1 MLFHETLV
9 GLAVATFVA
18 FTRPASAYTI
28 ACNYQA
34 YKCGSTLFTVDGY
47 TSAELTTAVNATGV
61 IPPLLD
67 FQLLD
72 VLYRCIDINGTLAG
86 NSYCI
91 SGCIHMAP
99 NANDQ
104 CAM

>member
-1 MLFHETLV
+1 MGTPRSSLLF
-9 GLAVATFVA
+9 AT
-18 FTRPASAYTI
+18 TNRPGY
-28 ACNYQA
+28 
-34 YKCGSTLFTVDGY
+34 TVD
-47 TSAELTTAVNATGV
+47 ELTAAVNATGT

-67 FQLLD
+67 FQLMN

-91 SGCIHMAP
+91 SGCIPMADFS
-99 NANDQ
+99 NDQ